1 VSLSFANP
9 LVLLL
14 LAIPALLLGWVWRRA
29 DRRVVLPFDHGGTRK
44 GRGWWVLVNLAES
57 MAPLLLAVVI
67 LLLAE
72 PQKMGEPEAK
82 RKLTNIELLIDVSG
96 SMTAQ
101 FGEGTRYDTSMVA
114 IENFLNFRKGDAVGL
129 TFFGSNVIHWTPLT
143 TDASAVRC
151 APPFMRPEIAPP
163 WMGGTLIAKALRS
176 CRKVLVD
183 RNDGDR
189 MIVMITDGDSF
200 DLYSGV
206 DMEIAQELKNDKI
219 TVYSIH
225 ISDEGIP
232 DSISNVT
239 VMTGGDVFA
248 PDSAEALKQVFAKI
262 DKMHQAPM
270 ERKLPELKDNFVP
283 YCVVGLS
290 LLAFGMLAMFGWRYT
305 PW

>member
-1 VSLSFANP
+1 MNLSFAHWY
-9 LVLLL
+9 VLSLL
-14 LAIPALLLGWVWRRA
+14 SVPSFLLGWVWRRA
-29 DRRVVLPFDHGGTRK
+29 DRRVVLPFDHSGARTGLL
-44 GRGWWVLVNLAES
+44 WWLLINIAES
-57 MAPLLLAVVI
+57 VPALLLAVAI
-67 LLLAE
+67 LLLAG
-72 PQKMGEPEAK
+72 PQRMGDPESK

-129 TFFGSNVIHWTPLT
+129 TFFGDNVLHWTPLT

-163 WMGGTLIAKALRS
+163 WMGGTMIGKALRS

-200 DLYSGV
+200 DLHGGE
-206 DMEIAQELKNDKI
+206 DLEIAQELRNAKI

-225 ISDEGIP
+225 ISEGSIP
-232 DSISNVT
+232 DSIANVT
-239 VMTGGDVFA
+239 GLTGGDVFA
-248 PDSAEALKQVFAKI
+248 PDSPESLKQVFEKI

-270 ERKLPELKDNFVP
+270 ERKVPELKDRFSP
-283 YCVVGLS
+283 YCIAGLS
-290 LLAFGMLAMFGWRYT
+290 LLGFGLLAMFGWRYT

>member
-1 VSLSFANP
+1 MSLSFANP
-9 LVLLL
+9 LFLLL
-14 LAIPALLLGWVWRRA
+14 LVVPALLLGWVWWRA
-29 DRRVVLPFDHGGTRK
+29 DRRVVLPFDHSGARK
-44 GRGWWVLVNLAES
+44 GFVWWLLISIAES
-57 MAPLLLAVVI
+57 VAPLLLGIVV

-72 PQKMGEPEAK
+72 PQRMGEPEAK

-96 SMTAQ
+96 SMMAP

-114 IENFLNFRKGDAVGL
+114 IENFLSFRKGDAVGL
-129 TFFGSNVIHWTPLT
+129 TFFGDNVIHWTPLT

-163 WMGGTLIAKALRS
+163 WMGGTMIAKALRS

-189 MIVMITDGDSF
+189 MIIMVTDGDSF

-206 DMEIAQELKNDKI
+206 DMEVAQELRNAKI

-225 ISDEGIP
+225 ISDQNIP
-232 DSISNVT
+232 DSIANVT
-239 VMTGGDVFA
+239 GLTGGDVFA
-248 PDSAEALKQVFAKI
+248 PDSPESLKQVFAKI

-270 ERKLPELKDNFVP
+270 ERKVPELKDFFFP
-283 YCVVGLS
+283 YCVAGLT
-290 LLAFGMLAMFGWRYT
+290 LLGLGMLAMFGWRYT